1 MGRGGDAERLKSLT
15 REETFVSEA
24 ISDDCGAK
32 LLQKNDLKKVKCTKS
47 EKNAIKYEKN
57 RSSCISTIISYW
69 RICQLFTKFTKFT
82 HFRVRYGAARSS
94 SSASRVPEAA
104 AFH

>member
-1 MGRGGDAERLKSLT
+1 MHLRWGPQRAMLEWGEEEMRSAKKSLT

-47 EKNAIKYEKN
+47 EKNAINVEKN
-57 RSSCISTIISYW
+57 QRSCIFTIILNW
-69 RICQLFTKFTKFT
+69 HFCQLFTKFTKFT
-82 HFRVRYGAARSS
+82 HF
-94 SSASRVPEAA
+94 
-104 AFH
+104 